1 MLQSLIELSKR
12 NVYTLILLI
21 VAKFIWRSRTVF
33 FFKMFFIETR
43 YLLN

>member
-33 FFKMFFIETR
+33 FFLKCF
-43 YLLN
+43 LLKQDIY